1 MIVGAPVVVAMLALL
16 LASCSADV
24 RSLRLADVDLADM
37 EVVQEIRRGLPPEDR
52 ALFSTYVVK
61 HVATSRFFCGEA
73 LVNGN
78 GKEPGT
84 IREAIALTALREDEL
99 RRQRIAAKRPLTAA
113 ESLRR
118 EHVRLEGTKEALIA
132 RQTHLYSIHG
142 PAAQQ
147 LPEWDSINDEMEEAD
162 AQLQALKQ
170 KLDAAAS

>member
-1 MIVGAPVVVAMLALL
+1 MKAGPPIVAAMLALL
-16 LASCSADV
+16 LAACSADV

-37 EVVQEIRRGLPPEDR
+37 DVVQDIRGELPPEDG

-73 LVNGN
+73 LVDKN

-84 IREAIALTALREDEL
+84 IGEAIALTALREDDL
-99 RRQRIAAKRPLTAA
+99 RRERLAAERPLTTA

-118 EHVRLEGTKEALIA
+118 ERVRLEGTKEALIA